1 MAVVETIKIEGDA
14 SGATAAIDALKKKV
28 AELEQ
33 ELADSGEEVEN
44 LGKQGKKTS
53 SVISKTFK
61 GLGKV
66 ITAPFTAAKK
76 AASGLGSLLKGGL
89 GFGLITA
96 AIDKASDAFST
107 NQGVVDS
114 LNKVLGTVSIIFN
127 KIAVAIGDVLG
138 EQAAMNG
145 GFDATKKVLGGLI
158 SGVLNIFVG
167 IIQGLQLAVLEV
179 QLAWEQSFFGDGDI
193 TRIEELNKG
202 IAQTKKELN
211 ETGEALLESG
221 KMVINNIAEAAQE
234 VSATVVAVA
243 KRVQDEVKNL
253 DITAAVNQAT
263 RLVELQKQAELADV
277 RRQEIQLKFQNTQEQ
292 LRQLRDDEMNSIEAR
307 QDANNKLLASFE
319 LQAEKEREQLN
330 IKVAAAAAEYQIS
343 KTNENIIKLK
353 QAQLELT
360 DLDERLQGQR
370 SEALSNQNA
379 LLREQLDLVKSR
391 ATSALEVFQLEKEAG
406 LILIENELERARK
419 QIAIDEEV
427 YFAKVGLLEN
437 EAVLYAEGTQARI
450 DAENEIAMLDAEH
463 NAKRLEYG
471 KKEKDAALE
480 IQSAKLQMVADGFSA
495 ISQLS
500 AAFADDDEK
509 SKKKQFEFQKKL
521 SIASAVVAGI
531 QAVQNAYKTAQGSP
545 YTLLNPAYP
554 FIQAGL
560 AGAFASAQV
569 AAISRTQ
576 YGGGASS
583 VGSGGSSPSVP
594 STPPSFNVVGQGG
607 INQLAESIG
616 QQNKNP
622 VRAYVVGGDVTTS
635 QELERKRIKTATF
648 G

>member
-1 MAVVETIKIEGDA
+1 MAIIETIKIEGDA

-167 IIQGLQLAVLEV
+167 IIQGIQLAVLEV

-253 DITAAVNQAT
+253 DITDAVNQAT

-437 EAVLYAEGTQARI
+437 EAALYAEGTQARI

-463 NAKRLEYG
+463 SAKRLEYG
-471 KKEKDAALE
+471 KKEKEADRE
-480 IQSAKLQMVADGFSA
+480 IQAAKLQIVADGFSA

-500 AAFADDDEK
+500 AAFADDDVE
-509 SKKKQFEFQKKL
+509 SKKRQFELQKKL
-521 SIASAVVAGI
+521 SLASAVVSGI
-531 QAVQNAYKTAQGSP
+531 QAVQNAFKTAAASP
-545 YTLLNPAYP
+545 YGLVNPAYP
-554 FIQAGL
+554 YIQAGF
-560 AGAFASAQV
+560 AGAFAAAQV
-569 AAISRTQ
+569 ASISKSKFDSPS
-576 YGGGASS
+576 ASS
-583 VGSGGSSPSVP
+583 LTTSTSSPSQP
-594 STPPSFNVVGQGG
+594 AQFNIVGQSGT
-607 INQLAESIG
+607 NQLVEGLAG
-616 QQNKNP
+616 QFDKP
-622 VRAYVVGGDVTTS
+622 IRAYVVSGEVISGA
-635 QELERKRIKTATF
+635 ELDRRRLRTATF
-648 G
+648 P

>member
-583 VGSGGSSPSVP
+583 VGSGGSSPSAP

>member
-253 DITAAVNQAT
+253 DITDAVNQAT

-437 EAVLYAEGTQARI
+437 EASLYAEGTQARI

-480 IQSAKLQMVADGFSA
+480 AQAAKLQMVADGFSA

-509 SKKKQFEFQKKL
+509 SKKKQFELQKKL

-531 QAVQNAYKTAQGSP
+531 QAVQNAFKTAAGSP
-545 YTLLNPAYP
+545 ITELLPAYP

-583 VGSGGSSPSVP
+583 VGSGGSSPSAP